1 MRNLRNCP
9 SGIKATCYTT
19 LVRPTL
25 EYACPVWD
33 PHRQGDISRLEKVQ
47 KRAARFVTGNY
58 IFETGNSE
66 INRQKLGWETLE
78 ERRQQIKLTTF
89 QKARLNLLD
98 VPTDHLKFNTRRS
111 RRQEGPCYTHQHSFV
126 DSHKFSFYPSSTLL
140 WNHLPCEL
148 KSCTDIEFFSTTI
161 KNFDL
166 SAHRF
171 SSYTQSRMQNF
182 N

>member
-1 MRNLRNCP
+1 MKLFTFLEASILIRPAWLMR
-9 SGIKATCYTT
+9 I
-19 LVRPTL
+19 
-25 EYACPVWD
+25 
-33 PHRQGDISRLEKVQ
+33 RQIE
-47 KRAARFVTGNY
+47 
-58 IFETGNSE
+58 
-66 INRQKLGWETLE
+66 
-78 ERRQQIKLTTF
+78 LTTF

-98 VPTDHLKFNTRRS
+98 VPTDHLTYNTRRS

-171 SSYTQSRMQNF
+171 SSYTQSRMQTF